1 MSPGPSETNT
11 AQELVHGFSSAQRI
25 RALKYKQLEKGFQ
38 AVLHTHND
46 TDYKAVM
53 AEVTVAFQ
61 VCSETINAAEAGLR
75 SLDQHDLADMLRVI
89 QTNEH
94 EKLRLTLILQ
104 ALRQSFAHGQFSW
117 TCRPSADSIET
128 NSGSGTPTHACQCC
142 TAAEPTEAEYSA
154 AKAEALQGLQT
165 VVDNIND
172 VLEEIKYAEA
182 DLDEQ

>member
-1 MSPGPSETNT
+1 
-11 AQELVHGFSSAQRI
+11 
-25 RALKYKQLEKGFQ
+25 
-38 AVLHTHND
+38 
-46 TDYKAVM
+46 M

-128 NSGSGTPTHACQCC
+128 NSGSGTALSNQGACCRSLV
-142 TAAEPTEAEYSA
+142 AELT
-154 AKAEALQGLQT
+154 LQPQA
-165 VVDNIND
+165 
-172 VLEEIKYAEA
+172 VLN
-182 DLDEQ
+182 LGTFG